1 MKPKHRRLL
10 VVVTGL
16 ACLLLVTFLVLSALD
31 EGIAFFYSPSDLAE
45 KPVAPNQL
53 IRIGGLV
60 EEGSVEN
67 RADAVVAFRVTDG
80 ANSVPVT
87 YRGILPD
94 LFREGQGI
102 VAMGRMD
109 GEGNFGAEEV
119 LAKHDENYI
128 PAEVVEALKKS
139 GQWQGEGTQ

>member
-16 ACLLLVTFLVLSALD
+16 ACLLVVTFLVLSAMD

-45 KPVAPNQL
+45 KPTPPTQL

-67 RADAVVAFRVTDG
+67 RADAVIAFSITDG
-80 ANSVPVT
+80 ASSIPVT
-87 YRGILPD
+87 YRGLLPD
-94 LFREGQGI
+94 LFREGQGV

-109 GEGNFGAEEV
+109 GQGGFGAEEV

-139 GQWQGEGTQ
+139 GNWQGSEQP